1 MPRVAAFLQ
10 RGQAMTEMLVASA
23 FVLVP
28 LFLIVPMLGKYI
40 DMQHAAV
47 SGARFVAWER
57 TVKLA
62 SDDRDDFQP
71 SDFNKTG
78 TPYIKAP
85 NLIDSMKNKILSESD
100 QYNAVNKEGRE
111 LWKYHDG
118 SQILAQINVSGID
131 TNQTVHGPLSGVLGI
146 FGDIL
151 GALTSVLTLGNTT
164 FDVINTNGMSNA
176 TVEMTANKAPIFNS
190 LKTEPESELITA
202 STISFKARA
211 QVYTLSWSAGGTDH
225 LKDKVTPL
233 APTAILSDHI
243 EAATAAL
250 ESLLPFPLGNV
261 TAQNIISVALLSPEI
276 DDDELKFG
284 HMDMSVL
291 PRDKYLEDDRKTNKY
306 DDDINNLLGSD
317 LCNDKEYCRN
327 E

>member
-1 MPRVAAFLQ
+1 MLKVADFYQ

-47 SGARFVAWER
+47 NGARFVAWER

-62 SDDRDDFQP
+62 SDDRDEFQP
-71 SDFNKTG
+71 SDYNKTS
-78 TPYIKAP
+78 TPFISAP
-85 NLIDSMKNKILSESD
+85 NLSDSMKSKVLSEAN
-100 QYNAVNKEGRE
+100 QYNAVDKEGRE
-111 LWKYHDG
+111 LWAYHDG
-118 SQILAQINVSGID
+118 SKILAEIKVTGID

-146 FGDIL
+146 FGDVL
-151 GALTSVLTLGNTT
+151 GVVTSVLTLGNST
-164 FDVINTNGMSNA
+164 FDVINTQGMSNA
-176 TVEMTANKAPIFNS
+176 TVEMIANQPPVFTS
-190 LKTEPESELITA
+190 LNRNPDSKLITA
-202 STISFKARA
+202 STISFKASA
-211 QVYTLSWSAGGTDH
+211 QVYSLSWSAGGADH
-225 LKDKVTPL
+225 LTDKVTPL

-243 EAATAAL
+243 ETATDAL
-250 ESLLPFPLGNV
+250 ESLLPFSLGNV

-276 DDDELKFG
+276 DDDELRFG
-284 HMDMSVL
+284 YMDMSVL
-291 PRDKYLEDDRKTNKY
+291 PRDKYLESDRKTKKY
-306 DDDINNLLGSD
+306 NDDINNLLSSD

>member
-1 MPRVAAFLQ
+1 MPKLAAFLQ

-57 TVKLA
+57 TVNLA

-71 SDFNKTG
+71 SDFNKTS

-85 NLIDSMKNKILSESD
+85 NLIDSMKDKILSESD

-111 LWKYHDG
+111 LWRYHDG

-146 FGDIL
+146 FGDVL

-190 LKTEPESELITA
+190 LKTEPDSELITA

-225 LKDKVTPL
+225 LKDKVTPSS
-233 APTAILSDHI
+233 AHSHFI
-243 EAATAAL
+243 
-250 ESLLPFPLGNV
+250 
-261 TAQNIISVALLSPEI
+261 
-276 DDDELKFG
+276 
-284 HMDMSVL
+284 
-291 PRDKYLEDDRKTNKY
+291 
-306 DDDINNLLGSD
+306 
-317 LCNDKEYCRN
+317 
-327 E
+327 